1 MIVIADSGSTK
12 TEWCFIDN
20 GIVRERVVSNGINPY
35 FETIDDIIAEV
46 KSVFARFYFGGIISN
61 VFFYGAGCTPDKS
74 DIVRYCISKVVGEE
88 VMIEVNSDLLGAA
101 RALFTKERGI
111 ACILGT
117 GSNSCYYNGEYI
129 EENISPLGFI
139 LGDEGSGAV
148 IGKLFI
154 GALLK
159 NQFGEDYKTKF
170 LLECNLSPEEII
182 DRVYRKP
189 FPNRFLASLS
199 PFIPKYTSDERIYTL
214 ILNCFKEFFKR
225 NVMQYDYLN
234 LNIAFIG
241 SIAFYYKDIL
251 IEAAKELGISINKIE
266 ISPIKGLVEY
276 HSTPLPKN
284 N

>member
-12 TEWCFIDN
+12 TEWCFVEN
-20 GIVRERVVSNGINPY
+20 GTIRERVVSNGINPY

-61 VFFYGAGCTPDKS
+61 IYFYGAGCTPDKS
-74 DIVRYCISKVVGEE
+74 DIVKYCISKVVGDD
-88 VMIEVNSDLLGAA
+88 VLIEVNSDLLGAA
-101 RALFTKERGI
+101 RALFGREKGI
-111 ACILGT
+111 ASILGT

-129 EENISPLGFI
+129 KENISPLGFI

-159 NQFGEDYKTKF
+159 NQFGEDLKLKF
-170 LLECNLSPEEII
+170 LSECNLTTEEII

-199 PFIPKYTSDERIYTL
+199 PIIAKHLNNQEIHSL
-214 ILNCFKEFFKR
+214 VVNCFKEFFKR
-225 NVMQYDYLN
+225 NVMQYDYMN
-234 LNIAFIG
+234 LNVSFIG
-241 SIAFYYKDIL
+241 SVAFHYKDIL
-251 IEAAKELGISINKIE
+251 TEAAKEFGITISKIE
-266 ISPIKGLVEY
+266 ISPINGLVEY
-276 HSTPLPKN
+276 HK
-284 N
+284 